1 MGSVWVADHLGLHT
15 QVAVKFIADDAAE
28 DPMIKARFERE
39 ALAAA
44 QLRSPHVVQIFDH
57 GRTESGASYIAME
70 LLDGETLGKRLM
82 RLGALNARETVVIVG
97 QVCRALS
104 KAHAA
109 GIVHRD
115 IKPDNIFI
123 IDSDGELFVKVLD
136 FGIAKGATD
145 QPLNVTSTGMAVG
158 TPLYM
163 SPEQS
168 VSAKDV
174 TFSTDLWAIAAVA
187 YRCLVGQVPFKG
199 SSFGALC
206 LAINRGQ
213 FPPPTTLRPDLA
225 PALDAWFARALALS
239 TADRFASAREFSAQF
254 SRAAGFSS
262 GILIS
267 VPSGLPVRSTTGQQ
281 TALRVVPGRTMSAAP
296 SGSDP
301 TELALPPKSAV
312 LPPLP
317 VPDLGA
323 RGRQPLSAATV
334 TIFPSDDRA
343 APTEEAAETVTPIA
357 GATVNGRW
365 GAVDREPGRSQW
377 GVAMKFGATVALTA
391 SAVYAAL
398 FIGRAPRESSLATS
412 GAALDAGAPA
422 SLAAPPA
429 SVAPDESEE
438 IVIIDLGSSSGG
450 SARPASR
457 SAPAAAPAE
466 TPGKKSAVEGAS
478 SSAQRAACPSAK
490 QHGRSSAPLP
500 PTDTDLMEP

>member
-1 MGSVWVADHLGLHT
+1 MAHEPGTFIGPNLRLVRLLAKGGMGSVWVADHLGLHT

-281 TALRVVPGRTMSAAP
+281 AAQRLRSHRARPCAEERRSAAAPCARPRAARTPTALRCDRHRLPLGLPRVGGRRGGRDGDTDRRRDGEWSM
-296 SGSDP
+296 G
-301 TELALPPKSAV
+301 
-312 LPPLP
+312 
-317 VPDLGA
+317 
-323 RGRQPLSAATV
+323 RGRPRTGTFAMGRCDEV
-334 TIFPSDDRA
+334 RRDRRA
-343 APTEEAAETVTPIA
+343 HRV
-357 GATVNGRW
+357 GRL
-365 GAVDREPGRSQW
+365 RR
-377 GVAMKFGATVALTA
+377 AL
-391 SAVYAAL
+391 
-398 FIGRAPRESSLATS
+398 
-412 GAALDAGAPA
+412 
-422 SLAAPPA
+422 
-429 SVAPDESEE
+429 
-438 IVIIDLGSSSGG
+438 
-450 SARPASR
+450 
-457 SAPAAAPAE
+457 
-466 TPGKKSAVEGAS
+466 
-478 SSAQRAACPSAK
+478 
-490 QHGRSSAPLP
+490 HRSSAARSGPRECGSRARRRSAGVCGDAP
-500 PTDTDLMEP
+500 GIGGTG